1 MFGYVGDGEGE
12 MMDDEKF
19 LLALRE
25 YIEAA
30 EVERDG
36 EWGSARSLQQLIDD
50 KAMPDLYTE
59 VLRRLAA

>member
-1 MFGYVGDGEGE
+1 
-12 MMDDEKF
+12 MDDEKF